1 MSARR
6 IVSHEQAL
14 ASSDPRMTL
23 KAHALSALTGVVPAT
38 LATFHPL
45 TRRLEIEE
53 VVGLHAG
60 APALPLADEWHRYA
74 AEAAELDPFSPQR
87 LTASGCCVLTLAE
100 GGEAAGPLAAWLERC
115 GWRDRVMVYLREG
128 GTIVAVV
135 ALLRS
140 AELEPFS
147 RAEVV
152 ALRRVQPLV
161 EQAYACAAGA
171 GRDDAR
177 DLLREGGLS
186 PREADVAELVGKGA
200 TNAEIAHALHVGQAT
215 VKTHLTRT
223 YAKLGLQTRTQL
235 AILVRDRA

>member
-1 MSARR
+1 MTARA

-14 ASSDPRMTL
+14 RSGDRRMTL
-23 KAHALSALTGVVPAT
+23 KAHALSALAGVVPAT

-45 TRRLEIEE
+45 TRRLEIDE
-53 VVGLHAG
+53 VVGLYAG
-60 APALPLADEWHRYA
+60 APSVSLADEWHRYA
-74 AEAAELDPFSPQR
+74 TEASELDPFAPQR
-87 LTASGCCVLTLAE
+87 VSATGCCVLTLAD
-100 GGEAAGPLAAWLERC
+100 GGEAARPFAAWLERC
-115 GWRDRVMVYLREG
+115 GWRDRAMVYLREG

-140 AELEPFS
+140 AELGPFS

-171 GRDDAR
+171 EHGDAR
-177 DLLREGGLS
+177 AVLRARGLS
-186 PREADVAELVGKGA
+186 RREADVAELVGEGA
-200 TNAEIAHALHVGQAT
+200 TNAEIAHALHVGLPT
-215 VKTHLTRT
+215 VKTHLTRV
-223 YAKLGLQTRTQL
+223 YAKLRVETRTQL